1 VKTRGPDGARRGA
14 LVLASLALGLA
25 ACADDGVSR
34 EPELLTLDS
43 PFHYP
48 IQLWDDGVEGE
59 TIIMVQVTDMGG
71 VDSVYVLESS
81 GQPAFD
87 SAAVSGA
94 RELRF
99 APARRDERRV
109 TSWARLPVRFHRNG
123 DAVRP
128 GSDPIAPEAMP

>member
-1 VKTRGPDGARRGA
+1 MKIRGPVRARRGA

-25 ACADDGVSR
+25 ACADDGVTK

-48 IQLWDDGVEGE
+48 VQLWDEGAEGE
-59 TIIMVQVTDMGG
+59 TVIMVRVTDMGG

-99 APARRDERRV
+99 APARRDDRRV
-109 TSWARLPVRFHRNG
+109 TTWARLPVRFHRNG
-123 DAVRP
+123 DAVGP
-128 GSDPIAPEAMP
+128 SSEPIAPEATP